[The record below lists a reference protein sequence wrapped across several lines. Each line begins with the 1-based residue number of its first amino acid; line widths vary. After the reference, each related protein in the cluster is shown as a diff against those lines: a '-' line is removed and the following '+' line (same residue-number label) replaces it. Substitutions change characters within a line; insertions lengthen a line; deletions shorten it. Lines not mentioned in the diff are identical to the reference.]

1 MAEDEELRSQFESIL
16 ESGMEDVR
24 QSPHER
30 MAEPRYTGASPSADA
45 AEIETPAPLDKPVNS
60 LKALTTVLPIAIL
73 VATIAVLFFVS
84 RGGLSKKAD
93 SPAFDPA
100 STTNDES
107 DDPLFQPFD

>member
-16 ESGMEDVR
+16 ESGLEDVR

-45 AEIETPAPLDKPVNS
+45 AKMERPTPLDKPVKS
-60 LKALTTVLPIAIL
+60 SKALTTVLPIAIL

-84 RGGLSKKAD
+84 RGGLPKKAS
-93 SPAFDPA
+93 SPASDPS
-100 STTNDES
+100 STTNDEN